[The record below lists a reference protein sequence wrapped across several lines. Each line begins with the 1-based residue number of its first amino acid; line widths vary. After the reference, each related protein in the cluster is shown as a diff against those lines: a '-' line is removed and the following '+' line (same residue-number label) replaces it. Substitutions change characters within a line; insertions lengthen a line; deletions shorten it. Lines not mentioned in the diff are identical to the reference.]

1 MELIYRMGWC
11 LGSGASGEEHRTSR
25 RLRLRG
31 VNLKNGRLLN
41 KLRHLND
48 FNKLN

>member
-31 VNLKNGRLLN
+31 GKLKKWSSIKQIASLKRL
-41 KLRHLND
+41 
-48 FNKLN
+48 